1 MTSADDRKE
10 LIRRLAVDGVM
21 EYVSVPWDNHR
32 RRDSEEYTSW
42 TMNLALWFV
51 HVLTGNGHEVS
62 WNYDALVSLT
72 LNPELHT
79 PIAAPATAEDALARE
94 DSSQSQQE
102 SLSRGLQYCSRKRGR
117 DALDEDAI
125 HYSFSESRV
134 FATQVLMFKPIPRF
148 TTALT
153 PELVDRLCGRP
164 DSTE

>member
-10 LIRRLAVDGVM
+10 LIRRLMVDGVM

-32 RRDSEEYTSW
+32 CGGSGEHTGW

-51 HVLTGNGHEVS
+51 HVLTGNGHEVL
-62 WNYDALVSLT
+62 WDYDALASLT

-79 PIAAPATAEDALARE
+79 PIAAPATTEDALGRE
-94 DSSQSQQE
+94 DSRPSQQE
-102 SLSRGLQYCSRKRGR
+102 LLSMSLQSYSRKRGR
-117 DALDEDAI
+117 DALDEDPI
-125 HYSFSESRV
+125 HYSFSESQI
-134 FATQVLMFKPIPRF
+134 FATQVLMFHSIPRF

-153 PELVDRLCGRP
+153 PELVNRLRGRP